1 LKVAIKRMEET
12 QLFEDE
18 QKEANEHN
26 SVLFDRSKEL
36 EVQFMEENQTNN
48 GNVFLFFTDHSY
60 PKVF

>member
-1 LKVAIKRMEET
+1 MEET